1 MRDLTW
7 IEKIG
12 YKLLIILVIITILSI
27 GMLILPILV
36 IALIC
41 YVIVVPLKVTQRGR
55 IKW

>member
-12 YKLLIILVIITILSI
+12 YKLLIILGIITILSI